1 MKTAVSIP
9 DEIFERAERLARRT
23 RKSRSRLF
31 SEALKEYVA
40 RHAEEEVTEAMD
52 RVCAELD
59 SRADSF
65 TAAAARQTLERVE
78 W

>member
-9 DEIFERAERLARRT
+9 DDVFEAAQRLAQRT
-23 RKSRSRLF
+23 RKSRSRIF

-40 RHAEEEVTEAMD
+40 RHAPDQVTEAMD
-52 RVCAELD
+52 RVCAEFGVQED
-59 SRADSF
+59 RFVAGASRRILKRS
-65 TAAAARQTLERVE
+65 E